1 MRETQSDSTILSL
14 YDEQRVLA
22 LNLNDKEEPLV
33 NLNLLLVSHAISQIS
48 QSHGC
53 DFGQT

>member
-1 MRETQSDSTILSL
+1 MRETQRDSTILSL

-22 LNLNDKEEPLV
+22 LNLNDKEEPLL

>member
-1 MRETQSDSTILSL
+1 MRETQHDSVILSL
-14 YDEQRVLA
+14 CDEQRFWA
-22 LNLNDKEEPLV
+22 LNLNDKEEPLL
-33 NLNLLLVSHAISQIS
+33 NLNLLLVSLAGSQIS